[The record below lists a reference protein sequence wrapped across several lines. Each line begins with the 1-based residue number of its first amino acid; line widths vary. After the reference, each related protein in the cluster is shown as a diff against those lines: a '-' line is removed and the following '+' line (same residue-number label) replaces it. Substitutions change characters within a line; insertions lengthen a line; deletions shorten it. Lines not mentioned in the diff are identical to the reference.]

1 MREVG
6 THFVTIGQYLRPSEQ
21 HLPIAEY
28 VTLEKFAEYEKVAL
42 KIGFEAVA
50 AGPFVRSSYQAAKMM
65 KG

>member
-1 MREVG
+1 MSFLDKLLEGVEV
-6 THFVTIGQYLRPSEQ
+6 VW
-21 HLPIAEY
+21 LP
-28 VTLEKFAEYEKVAL
+28 LEKFAEYEKVAL